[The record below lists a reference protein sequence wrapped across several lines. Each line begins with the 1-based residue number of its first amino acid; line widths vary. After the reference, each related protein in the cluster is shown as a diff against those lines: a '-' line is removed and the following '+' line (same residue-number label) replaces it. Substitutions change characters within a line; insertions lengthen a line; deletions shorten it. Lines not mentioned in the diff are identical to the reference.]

1 MVAYLQQKRTFVLN
15 EIIFIS
21 LYIYIYIYIY
31 IFAFNSKYLYSIKS
45 IFILTHKTLLLK
57 KGYQKS
63 YSGYILS
70 FINVQLNALW
80 SEVKNLVCKLDQYLR
95 CDNGICMSWYC
106 VCIITINKF
115 IPRNSS

>member
-45 IFILTHKTLLLK
+45 IFVLTHENVTFK
-57 KGYQKS
+57 KGLSKILFRIYFIFYQCATK
-63 YSGYILS
+63 
-70 FINVQLNALW
+70 
-80 SEVKNLVCKLDQYLR
+80 
-95 CDNGICMSWYC
+95 C
-106 VCIITINKF
+106 VMV
-115 IPRNSS
+115 